1 MSERRMIEAV
11 IFDCD
16 GVLVDSEP
24 ATLDV
29 VVANLARHGLA
40 LSHTEAN
47 QMFVGG
53 TLRGVGERARAMG
66 APLPDSWVDDT
77 YAEIYAR
84 LRAGIPAMEGVHGLL
99 DALEAR
105 GMPYAVASNGSIEKM
120 SITLGQTGLWERF
133 EGRMIS
139 AHVAGVAKPDPRL
152 FLIAAEVLGRPPGT
166 CAVVEDSP
174 SGCTAAR
181 DAGMRCFG
189 LVPEGDGA
197 RLAALG
203 AQVVRSL
210 AEVRRELGLEGGD
223 GGAV

>member
-1 MSERRMIEAV
+1 MTEPATIEAV

-24 ATLDV
+24 PMLEV
-29 VVANLARHGLA
+29 VVANLSRHGLS
-40 LSHTEAN
+40 LSHAQAN
-47 QMFVGG
+47 AMFVGG

-66 APLPDSWVDDT
+66 APLPETWVDDT

-84 LRAGIPAMEGVHGLL
+84 LREGIPAMEGVHDLL

-139 AHVAGVAKPDPRL
+139 AHAAGVAKPDPRL
-152 FLIAAEVLGRPPGT
+152 FLLAAEVLGRPPGA

-174 SGCTAAR
+174 TGCTAAR
-181 DAGMRCFG
+181 DAGMRCYG
-189 LVPEGDGA
+189 LAPEGDGA

-203 AQVVRSL
+203 ARVVRSL
-210 AEVRRELGLEGGD
+210 AEVGRELEL
-223 GGAV
+223 